1 MYKFNSMLLN
11 EELNKH
17 NLSFCKD
24 IRVRKV
30 YEILNNIEG
39 SSVMVRVFPNEE
51 KDYFYDRK
59 LKDKMIYR
67 LKREG
72 FKFTSFNGME
82 GYYIKPLQKYRGFF
96 DFNKNNPYICNMNNL
111 IKCLFKKK
119 KNMNK
124 FKVGDKVRLQP
135 TPKGKLSSGN
145 TYRDQGLTFVI
156 EKPYTNPSG
165 SGYYIMFESGG
176 SAGYVYEYEM
186 RRFEETKEE
195 IIEEIE
201 ELQSQI
207 DCLKS
212 KLDWMDEVGVYIYDE
227 NEFKIYETLK
237 TLENGELGI
246 KEKTKLIV
254 SLIKGN
260 NC

>member
-1 MYKFNSMLLN
+1 
-11 EELNKH
+11 
-17 NLSFCKD
+17 
-24 IRVRKV
+24 
-30 YEILNNIEG
+30 
-39 SSVMVRVFPNEE
+39 
-51 KDYFYDRK
+51 
-59 LKDKMIYR
+59 
-67 LKREG
+67 
-72 FKFTSFNGME
+72 
-82 GYYIKPLQKYRGFF
+82 
-96 DFNKNNPYICNMNNL
+96 MNNL

-119 KNMNK
+119 KSMDK

-135 TPKGKLSSGN
+135 TPKGKLSSN
-145 TYRDQGLTFVI
+145 NNYIASHKGLTFVVQ
-156 EKPYTNPSG
+156 KPYTSQG
-165 SGYYIMFESGG
+165 ASGYYIMFESGG
-176 SAGYVYEYEM
+176 SAGFVYEYEM
-186 RRFEETKEE
+186 RRFVETKEE
-195 IIEEIE
+195 IIKEIE
-201 ELQSQI
+201 EVQSQI

>member
-1 MYKFNSMLLN
+1 
-11 EELNKH
+11 
-17 NLSFCKD
+17 
-24 IRVRKV
+24 
-30 YEILNNIEG
+30 
-39 SSVMVRVFPNEE
+39 
-51 KDYFYDRK
+51 
-59 LKDKMIYR
+59 
-67 LKREG
+67 
-72 FKFTSFNGME
+72 
-82 GYYIKPLQKYRGFF
+82 
-96 DFNKNNPYICNMNNL
+96 MNNL

-119 KNMNK
+119 KSMNK

-135 TPKGKLSSGN
+135 TPKGKLSIGN
-145 TYRDQGLTFVI
+145 AYHDKGLTFVI

-195 IIEEIE
+195 IIKEIE